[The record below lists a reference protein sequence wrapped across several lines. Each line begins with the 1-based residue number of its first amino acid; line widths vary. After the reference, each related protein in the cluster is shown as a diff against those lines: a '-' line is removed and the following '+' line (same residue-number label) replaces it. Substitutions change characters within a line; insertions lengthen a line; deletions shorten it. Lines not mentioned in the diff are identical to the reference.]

1 MNAEF
6 SRCCDFLA
14 RMIEKYGLLVLQEY
28 YAELK
33 IEIDEWKFNP
43 LISEDRIFFYAEAL
57 DRYRGRTA

>member
-1 MNAEF
+1 
-6 SRCCDFLA
+6 
-14 RMIEKYGLLVLQEY
+14 MIEKYGLLVLQEY

-57 DRYRGRTA
+57 DRYQGRTA

>member
-14 RMIEKYGLLVLQEY
+14 RMIEKYGSLVLQEY

-33 IEIDEWKFNP
+33 IELDEWKFTKR
-43 LISEDRIFFYAEAL
+43 ISEERIFFYVEAL
-57 DRYRGRTA
+57 ERYQGRAA

>member
-33 IEIDEWKFNP
+33 IEIDERKFNP
-43 LISEDRIFFYAEAL
+43 LISE
-57 DRYRGRTA
+57 GRNCFSSTELSRS

>member
-43 LISEDRIFFYAEAL
+43 LISETRRAQ
-57 DRYRGRTA
+57 

>member
-33 IEIDEWKFNP
+33 IEIDEWKP
-43 LISEDRIFFYAEAL
+43 WRRESTVSR
-57 DRYRGRTA
+57 